1 VAWQAEHLHPL
12 ETVCKKINNTMK
24 LFEMFDAAIQ
34 GYQDL
39 EADNSKPKWRES
51 RKTKLTLK
59 QIRKLRK
66 MLDVRNY
73 EKQKYMKKVHEQYGA
88 AAAAAGAEQ
97 PTV

>member
-1 VAWQAEHLHPL
+1 MRLL
-12 ETVCKKINNTMK
+12 
-24 LFEMFDAAIQ
+24 EMFDAATP

-39 EADNSKPKWRES
+39 DSDNSKPKWRES

-73 EKQKYMKKVHEQYGA
+73 EKAKYIKKVHEQYGKSA
-88 AAAAAGAEQ
+88 QQEGAM

>member
-1 VAWQAEHLHPL
+1 
-12 ETVCKKINNTMK
+12 MK
-24 LFEMFDAAIQ
+24 LYEMFDAAVP

-39 EADNSKPKWRES
+39 SSDHSKPKWRES

-73 EKQKYMKKVHEQYGA
+73 EKAKYLKKVHEQYGKSA
-88 AAAAAGAEQ
+88 QQEGAT
-97 PTV
+97 PTL